1 MFAEV
6 GAPHHRPHFHAAI
19 KNSRLCSPSIPL
31 NALAAIF
38 RERNSVLPKPGL
50 KSIMT
55 NCSATSTRYSC
66 NPVSHPSRL
75 NHCGSR
81 GDATVEHAIYRV
93 ERFEIVGPYTLAL
106 QFDDGTHQR
115 IDFRPV
121 LEGQVFA
128 PLQDLKVFNSV
139 ELDATFGTIQWP
151 NGADFDPETLH
162 DWPKYR
168 DELVTMARHWAATSK
183 PERRTAG

>member
-1 MFAEV
+1 M
-6 GAPHHRPHFHAAI
+6 G
-19 KNSRLCSPSIPL
+19 
-31 NALAAIF
+31 
-38 RERNSVLPKPGL
+38 
-50 KSIMT
+50 
-55 NCSATSTRYSC
+55 
-66 NPVSHPSRL
+66 
-75 NHCGSR
+75 
-81 GDATVEHAIYRV
+81 HAIHRV

-121 LEGQVFA
+121 LEGEVFA
-128 PLQDLKVFNSV
+128 PLQDLKLFNEV

-168 DELVTMARHWAATSK
+168 DELVAMARRWAATSD
-183 PERRTAG
+183 PVRRTAG